1 MSLTCR
7 NLLKIPYGNKLELA
21 AGEEGLGNIVLSSHV
36 LEILEYMDFV
46 QKGDLIITL
55 GYVLQND
62 REKWKEFIY
71 RICEKE
77 AAGLII
83 DKERLHAETINLI
96 KRICNECDCPLF
108 IMPVEMRMPNL
119 QESISAVL
127 YEESMKSMLAEKF
140 FLELMYNNAPVSLSK
155 IKRAEKY
162 GFNMNLSYYFV
173 DIELRMKKDFEL
185 EDHSKVKQTYRGI
198 SGDIYTIY
206 DENIIEQIK
215 NVLYGCLKGVSA
227 RSYIIVNGEK
237 LTIFVCPEPL
247 SIQEVVKN
255 ICYELEGLD
264 IIYRAGVSCKNI
276 GLENISVCYG
286 QSVFARHRCGYNEG
300 AKYFENFGVAAIIHS
315 SMDDGLLNA
324 ICDSFLGQILEIKDD
339 IKKMEILSTLSA
351 FIEHNCNYDDTAE
364 VLYCHSNT
372 VRNRISDIEKR
383 LGISHTNYN
392 DMFNI
397 KIALEIYRMRQSE
410 GLL

>member
-140 FLELMYNNAPVSLSK
+140 FLELM
-155 IKRAEKY
+155 
-162 GFNMNLSYYFV
+162 
-173 DIELRMKKDFEL
+173 
-185 EDHSKVKQTYRGI
+185 
-198 SGDIYTIY
+198 
-206 DENIIEQIK
+206 
-215 NVLYGCLKGVSA
+215 
-227 RSYIIVNGEK
+227 
-237 LTIFVCPEPL
+237 
-247 SIQEVVKN
+247 
-255 ICYELEGLD
+255 
-264 IIYRAGVSCKNI
+264 
-276 GLENISVCYG
+276 
-286 QSVFARHRCGYNEG
+286 
-300 AKYFENFGVAAIIHS
+300 
-315 SMDDGLLNA
+315 
-324 ICDSFLGQILEIKDD
+324 
-339 IKKMEILSTLSA
+339 
-351 FIEHNCNYDDTAE
+351 
-364 VLYCHSNT
+364 
-372 VRNRISDIEKR
+372 
-383 LGISHTNYN
+383 
-392 DMFNI
+392 
-397 KIALEIYRMRQSE
+397 
-410 GLL
+410 